1 MRKNPTKN
9 IARDTVPLHP
19 TVYSIQNI
27 PPDSWSPYNEVV
39 ALYNLH

>member
-19 TVYSIQNI
+19 TVYYVISYYLLQ
-27 PPDSWSPYNEVV
+27 
-39 ALYNLH
+39 